1 MGTAG
6 TTGTG
11 VLLVNLGTPAAP
23 SAGAI
28 RAFLREFLH
37 DRRVVE
43 LSRWL
48 WCPVLYLF
56 ILPFRPRRLVHAYRA
71 IWTAEGSPLLAIS
84 RRQAAALERALGAG
98 GAPVKVEAAMRYGE
112 PSVARGLRALRAA
125 GAARVLVLPL
135 YPQYSATTTASVFD
149 AVADA
154 LRRERALPA
163 LRFVM
168 DYHDDAGYIAALAD
182 SVRRHWATHGRGDRL
197 LLSFHGIPQQYAR
210 AGDPYH
216 GHCHITARLL
226 ARALDLKPDDWT
238 LGFQSRVGRAP
249 WLQPY
254 TDHQI
259 EDLAEA
265 GIKTLDVIAP
275 GFAAD
280 CLETLEEIQL
290 RYAELFRAKGGGE
303 LRYIPALNDDEAHI
317 RALAGLAAREL
328 QGWRSPAQ
336 GPSDVRPLPP

>member
-1 MGTAG
+1 MSSRVPD
-6 TTGTG
+6 TGI
-11 VLLVNLGTPAAP
+11 LLVNLGTPAAP
-23 SAGAI
+23 TAGAI

-43 LSRWL
+43 LTRWL
-48 WCPVLYLF
+48 WCPILYLF

-84 RRQAAALERALGAG
+84 RRQAAALEAAVGVPVQLG
-98 GAPVKVEAAMRYGE
+98 MRYGQ
-112 PSVARGLRALRAA
+112 PSIAQGLRALRAA

-154 LRRERALPA
+154 LRRERALPE

-168 DYHDDAGYIAALAD
+168 DYHDDPGYIAALAD
-182 SVRRHWATHGRGDRL
+182 SVRRHWAAHGRGDKL

-216 GHCHITARLL
+216 GRCHITARLL

-275 GFAAD
+275 GFSAD
-280 CLETLEEIQL
+280 CLETLEEIRL
-290 RYAELFRAKGGGE
+290 RYAELFRAKGGGA

-317 RALAGLAAREL
+317 RALAALARRHLRDGCDAA
-328 QGWRSPAQ
+328 GGDA
-336 GPSDVRPLPP
+336 GV

>member
-1 MGTAG
+1 MDDFSTRR
-6 TTGTG
+6 TGI
-11 VLLVNLGTPAAP
+11 LLVNLGTPAAP
-23 SAGAI
+23 TAGAI
-28 RAFLREFLH
+28 RAFLRAFLH

-43 LSRWL
+43 LTRWL
-48 WCPVLYLF
+48 WCPILHFF

-71 IWTAEGSPLLAIS
+71 IWTDEGSPLLAIT
-84 RRQAAALERALGAG
+84 RRQAAALEAAVGL
-98 GAPVKVEAAMRYGE
+98 PVRLAMRYGE
-112 PSVARGLRALRAA
+112 PSIAEGLRALRAA
-125 GAARVLVLPL
+125 GVERVLVLPL

-149 AVADA
+149 AVAET
-154 LRRERALPA
+154 LRDERALPE

-168 DYHDDAGYIAALAD
+168 HYHDDPGYIAALAD
-182 SVRRHWATHGRGDRL
+182 SVRRHWSAHGRGEKL
-197 LLSFHGIPQQYAR
+197 LLSFHGIPQQYSR
-210 AGDPYH
+210 SGDPYH

-226 ARALDLKPDDWT
+226 AQALDLRPDGWT

-265 GIKTLDVIAP
+265 GIRTLDVIAP

-280 CLETLEEIQL
+280 CLETLEEIRL

-303 LRYIPALNDDEAHI
+303 LRYIPALNDEDAHI
-317 RALAGLAAREL
+317 RALAALARRHL
-328 QGWRSPAQ
+328 RGWGDPVEGNA
-336 GPSDVRPLPP
+336 GV